1 MSISR
6 QNLTAIIVNFK
17 SDHVIHECIQ
27 SVGSDIHIIIVDNTN
42 DLNLKNSFEKQ
53 YKNVKC
59 ILSSENLGMGSG
71 NNLGIQ
77 HLKTDFAFILNPD
90 VVLYK
95 NTIDKIINVSKDI
108 SSFALLS
115 PMSTKEDYPNYK
127 LFNDKKNIFKD
138 KEYLR
143 VKSVDG
149 FAMLLNIK
157 RLRNLNFLKND
168 ELFDKNFFMYLE
180 NDDLCKRLNDK
191 NENIYLI
198 VNSKIYHLG
207 AKGVDEKY
215 KFEIELSRNW
225 HWTWS
230 KFYFNKKHFGFVKAF
245 FEGFPNFCSAI
256 FKFLFY
262 LLLMNKEKKKIY
274 LNRVM
279 GFLNAVL
286 GKKSLYRPSIN

>member
-198 VNSKIYHLG
+198 VNSKICHLG